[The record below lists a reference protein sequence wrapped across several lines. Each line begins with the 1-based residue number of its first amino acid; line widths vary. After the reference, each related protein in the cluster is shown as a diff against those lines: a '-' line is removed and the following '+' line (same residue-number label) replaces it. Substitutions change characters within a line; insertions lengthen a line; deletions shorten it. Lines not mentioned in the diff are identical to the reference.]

1 MKKIRAGRGAESTSG
16 SCFELTPRQ
25 SSDYSF
31 LTYYCPCN
39 LALAEVCSKPIP
51 GLDGGRLAVD
61 SEDGA
66 RGSLSLH
73 SQFESALW

>member
-1 MKKIRAGRGAESTSG
+1 VDLQQSKRGVVQKSTSVFR
-16 SCFELTPRQ
+16 FELTLRQ

-39 LALAEVCSKPIP
+39 LALAEACSKPIP
-51 GLDGGRLAVD
+51 GLDGCSLTVN

-66 RGSLSLH
+66 R
-73 SQFESALW
+73 